1 MGGRTYTQAVS
12 RTEGI
17 KTQDQTNIGLLT
29 LASESIGSLNLVEI
43 ATCILVGIL
52 CLYLLNWYCM
62 RRRARKMQQIRAALQ
77 SVQIDLNVSICPVF
91 QPPPV
96 ATTQPQMYPGRPKK
110 SSAELLEA
118 EVMARYEH

>member
-1 MGGRTYTQAVS
+1 MTTTTRTTMGGSTSSQAVS
-12 RTEGI
+12 GTEGI
-17 KTQDQTNIGLLT
+17 KTQDQTNYGLLT

-62 RRRARKMQQIRAALQ
+62 RRGARNMQQIRDALQ

-91 QPPPV
+91 
-96 ATTQPQMYPGRPKK
+96 
-110 SSAELLEA
+110 
-118 EVMARYEH
+118 